1 MAIEDKDINELKKE
15 LETLAKNV
23 SSIGD
28 SVRVGVRE
36 GIKDGNSDLAK
47 KTRTENDA
55 DLAEK
60 AQSRIILRQK
70 EDFEKTREIQKT
82 SVKTPEQI
90 TQEKAANA
98 QFKTNEYLDQLT
110 KLIKDN
116 NETLNKPSKSTKPSG
131 DSIGDS
137 DRKKKSGSDS
147 YITSSG
153 MKGEDLVGKLFKGI
167 SGTFE
172 GIKEVPGNMKRKVE
186 GAADWIHGIGSGEGI
201 KSKIAGGVDWVK
213 DVAGGRQDSAD
224 RQKQLEITT
233 KEINKEKLLLSAEE
247 AELDKLKKQR
257 GKNRDKK
264 AIEELDNAIE
274 ERKSTIAEKA
284 KVLGSLT
291 SEEYL
296 YQKGKQ
302 DKNYKLK
309 GRDKDLVLNQMRDNV
324 ASSVTSDLET
334 PKSTSTRGS
343 TGIGTGVGGIGS
355 ESIIVGLNKL
365 EKSLN
370 AIEKN
375 TKTNTQTTAINALSK
390 NLISQKSLLSQLDK
404 SVSAI
409 ESKSTGKLNADT
421 KLSKNPAPTTFGEY
435 ISGIY
440 TELKKANELNG
451 KPKLAAA
458 EAASDEGGGIMG
470 MMGKILPALGGLA
483 PMMGSI
489 AAALPAIAVAAGGA
503 YLLKKTYDMTEQS
516 TEGTTVGDVG
526 AGIGGFVSGK
536 GFSKSLEDRQVDR
549 VTAIHKKEGDKTV
562 IEGAKTLF
570 DRDQAPIF
578 APYKK
583 YMSDGDIEGLKDK
596 YIDYRVGNSTYI
608 QYKIDRNKLLKQA
621 KEQQLGESSVDS
633 EFAQLTGDNASQT
646 KPSTSDKGQGSQ
658 PKVNTQ
664 TSMSSM
670 GKSSGMDQLTA
681 MTIQAKLIA
690 TEMLNMQ
697 KNPDYIN
704 QQKAYM
710 KENGKQF
717 ATSLVGND

>member
-1 MAIEDKDINELKKE
+1 MS
-15 LETLAKNV
+15 KN
-23 SSIGD
+23 
-28 SVRVGVRE
+28 
-36 GIKDGNSDLAK
+36 
-47 KTRTENDA
+47 
-55 DLAEK
+55 
-60 AQSRIILRQK
+60 
-70 EDFEKTREIQKT
+70 
-82 SVKTPEQI
+82 
-90 TQEKAANA
+90 
-98 QFKTNEYLDQLT
+98 
-110 KLIKDN
+110 LI
-116 NETLNKPSKSTKPSG
+116 
-131 DSIGDS
+131 
-137 DRKKKSGSDS
+137 
-147 YITSSG
+147 
-153 MKGEDLVGKLFKGI
+153 
-167 SGTFE
+167 
-172 GIKEVPGNMKRKVE
+172 
-186 GAADWIHGIGSGEGI
+186 
-201 KSKIAGGVDWVK
+201 
-213 DVAGGRQDSAD
+213 
-224 RQKQLEITT
+224 
-233 KEINKEKLLLSAEE
+233 
-247 AELDKLKKQR
+247 
-257 GKNRDKK
+257 
-264 AIEELDNAIE
+264 
-274 ERKSTIAEKA
+274 
-284 KVLGSLT
+284 
-291 SEEYL
+291 
-296 YQKGKQ
+296 
-302 DKNYKLK
+302 
-309 GRDKDLVLNQMRDNV
+309 
-324 ASSVTSDLET
+324 SDLET

-451 KPKLAAA
+451 KPKLAAAA

-633 EFAQLTGDNASQT
+633 EFAQLTGGNASQT

-710 KENGKQF
+710 KENGKHF